1 MSEESQTETRFKPA
15 AEFIVK
21 DLETLKVLSDPL
33 RIQILEHMGE
43 PHTVKQIGKEL
54 GIAPTKL
61 YYHVNML
68 EEHGLISVTDTRVV
82 SGILE
87 KRYQLSAWRFR
98 LAKELVTL
106 SGAEA
111 EQGVEAMLS
120 SIFDLTKADII
131 ASIHAGLIDIG
142 ELEDNDPRWKAGR
155 SLWAMTPEKATA
167 FYKAF
172 EELISKFGNE
182 DDSLDNIQPDE
193 QVYAMTYALYPTTY
207 VPNKEEKD
215 EQPE

>member
-155 SLWAMTPEKATA
+155 SLWAMTPEKAAA

>member
-131 ASIHAGLIDIG
+131 ASIHAGLIDMG

>member
-43 PHTVKQIGKEL
+43 PHTVKQISKEL

-131 ASIHAGLIDIG
+131 ASIHAGLIDMS
-142 ELEDNDPRWKAGR
+142 ELEDSDPRWKVGR

-182 DDSLDNIQPDE
+182 GDSLDNIQPDE